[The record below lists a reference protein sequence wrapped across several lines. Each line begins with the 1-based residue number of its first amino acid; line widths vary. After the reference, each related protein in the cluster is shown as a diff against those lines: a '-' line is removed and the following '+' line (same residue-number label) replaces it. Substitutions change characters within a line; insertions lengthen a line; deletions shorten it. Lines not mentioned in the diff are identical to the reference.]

1 MSQKKRIFI
10 SRLQGGIAIA
20 SFCIGAVITLVCLFV
35 IPPLGEISN
44 SALFAA
50 GNFLVMCG
58 GILGIKASMEGRL
71 NKVEAQYKHIID
83 EMPERPADTEDAGD
97 KNE

>member
-1 MSQKKRIFI
+1 MSEKTRVELT
-10 SRLQGGIAIA
+10 RLQGGIAIA
-20 SFCIGAVITLVCLFV
+20 SFCIGAIISLVCLFV

-58 GILGIKASMEGRL
+58 GVLGVKASTEVRM
-71 NKVEAQYKHIID
+71 NKMEAQYRNIMN
-83 EMPERPADTEDAGD
+83 EMPKHADENDRDGII
-97 KNE
+97 NQ